1 MSDDRG
7 SRTFLPVR
15 KLQVS
20 VILLVAVV
28 LASCAA
34 PPSRVQSQAA
44 RNREQLLSELLDV
57 VDAFSSRLDQAYLSE
72 AVRNGSPR
80 SLARLAVMRNGAT
93 ANARAMVLGEDP
105 GRGLVDLYIWSRV
118 ADAACRSRA
127 RIYPNEFTDICDGT
141 YGVLVTRTSEL
152 AERWMPEDRR
162 ARIDAAV
169 NGFLQKHPDLLSAGL
184 FRLIDLEDRT
194 GIDLGADDPVEDS
207 MFASVTEATRELEA
221 TRITAQ
227 QMLWMLSRM
236 PTSVGWEVQ
245 GQVDLTLTS
254 DQVTGGLQSLD
265 QLVQRLE
272 AVQLRMDGLSKSV
285 DGLGSAT
292 GSLAED
298 FSGQGRFEGLV
309 RRTLLVLG
317 GVLVV
322 VVAAATAGALLVVR
336 RWREPR
342 RGKSPRA

>member
-1 MSDDRG
+1 MESRG
-7 SRTFLPVR
+7 SRTLRDVR
-15 KLQVS
+15 TPQV
-20 VILLVAVV
+20 IMALLTAVMT
-28 LASCAA
+28 ASCAA
-34 PPSRVQSQAA
+34 PPPRVQSEAA

-57 VDAFSSRLDQAYLSE
+57 VDAFSSRLDQAYMSE
-72 AVRNGSPR
+72 AVRKDSPR
-80 SLARLAVMRNGAT
+80 NLARLAVMRNGAT

-118 ADAACRSRA
+118 ADAACRSRI
-127 RIYPNEFTDICDGT
+127 RLYPDDFDDICDNT
-141 YGVLVTRTSEL
+141 YGVLVMRTSEL
-152 AERWMPEDRR
+152 AEKWMPHDRR
-162 ARIDAAV
+162 ARIDSAV
-169 NGFLQKHPDLLSAGL
+169 NSFLQKHPDLLSAGL

-245 GQVDLTLTS
+245 GQIDLTLTS
-254 DQVTGGLQSLD
+254 DQVTNGLQSLD

-272 AVQLRMDGLSKSV
+272 AVQSRMDVLSKSV
-285 DGLGSAT
+285 DGLGSAV

-298 FSGQGRFEGLV
+298 LSGKGRVEGIV
-309 RRTLLVLG
+309 RRTLLLLG
-317 GVLVV
+317 AVLVA
-322 VVAAATAGALLVVR
+322 VVAAATVGAMLVVR
-336 RWREPR
+336 RWRAPR
-342 RGKSPRA
+342 REASARS